1 MIHLSDIPKDFWT
14 LISRVNIE
22 DRLYPSIKFRPH
34 QDLFLFGCGGHHNSS
49 GVVFLDDEVCS
60 RVSLFSECVGFL
72 PRVLAWKFGFTNVKK
87 AMLVSKTSFETCE
100 YAKIGDPLIYL
111 DVELLDGTLL
121 VVAPEVLRLELEPL
135 MFPRNMKNEL
145 KSFEYLFR
153 LKVWE
158 NPDVKTYEISPF

>member
-1 MIHLSDIPKDFWT
+1 M
-14 LISRVNIE
+14 
-22 DRLYPSIKFRPH
+22 
-34 QDLFLFGCGGHHNSS
+34 
-49 GVVFLDDEVCS
+49 
-60 RVSLFSECVGFL
+60 
-72 PRVLAWKFGFTNVKK
+72 AWKFGFTNVKK